1 MLEQSLGR
9 RAALRLGLSLLATK
23 LAGAALAG
31 AALAGEAEAAALIR
45 ADGAGA
51 RLTLPVGPSDRWR
64 LTATVRPARL
74 RLSLPGGWRGPAR
87 AGGAGPVRALRWDA
101 RSRTLLIDL
110 EAPVAAPSVSRAG
123 ASLVLGLQPG
133 GSAAFARLV
142 RGGTVAEGGA
152 APASATRTLP
162 VVVIDPGHGG
172 KDPGTIGVSGTYEK
186 HIVIAA
192 ARELKQRLERT
203 GTCRVVLTRGG
214 DTFIPLAG
222 RVEFARKRGAS
233 LFMSIHADSAPGA
246 SGASVYTL
254 SDRASDALSAG
265 LARRENA
272 ADAAA
277 GLHLPPVS
285 PEVARILMSLVRQET
300 RTGSDRMAGMVVS
313 ALRGDIPLLPNTH
326 REAAFAV
333 LKAPDIPSVLVEMGF
348 LSNARDE
355 AALKRPAHRAKV
367 AACLAEA
374 ASGFIRQQQAA
385 LEGLGVPAGL
395 G

>member
-1 MLEQSLGR
+1 MFNQSLGR
-9 RAALRLGLSLLATK
+9 RATLRLGLSLLATK
-23 LAGAALAG
+23 LGS
-31 AALAGEAEAAALIR
+31 AALAGEAEAATLIR
-45 ADGAGA
+45 AEGAGA
-51 RLTLPVGPSDRWR
+51 RLTLPVEAEDRWR

-87 AGGAGPVRALRWDA
+87 ARGAGPVRAIRWDA

-123 ASLVLGLQPG
+123 ASLVLSLRPG
-133 GSAAFARLV
+133 SSAAFASLV
-142 RGGTVAEGGA
+142 RGGTVAEGGT
-152 APASATRTLP
+152 APATTRTLP

-254 SDRASDALSAG
+254 SDRASDALSAA

-313 ALRGDIPLLPNTH
+313 SLRGDVPLLPNTH

-385 LEGLGVPAGL
+385 LEGLGTPAGF